1 MAVATARAGARNG
14 SGAAVPPL
22 PPVSVA
28 RFEEAQHL
36 LERIVAENTDTF
48 IAAGQAYRAQHR
60 EGTGRPLNAQ
70 EIAVIAAGL
79 GVSLKDAN
87 EQVTEAGLTHHDQ
100 PEPQELLLAAGVA
113 TARKFTEAVR
123 QFVALM
129 ELPDDIF
136 EEACESGT
144 LDEVVLDAAAELRK
158 ADLKEDARPRATRA
172 MEHLADAAGVAPGK
186 AKALLTGPVMQALWQ
201 AMTHLTSET
210 ASASSISS
218 AASTAGTDGRSSTGP
233 PTGTPST

>member
-60 EGTGRPLNAQ
+60 KGTGRPLNAQ

-79 GVSLKDAN
+79 GVSLKDAD

-113 TARKFTEAVR
+113 TAPAFTEAVR
-123 QFVALM
+123 CFTALM
-129 ELPDDIF
+129 ELPDREF
-136 EEACESGT
+136 EDASEAGT
-144 LDEVVLDAAAELRK
+144 LDDAIAAAQPDLRRL
-158 ADLKEDARPRATRA
+158 DLKVARVRATRA

-201 AMTHLTSET
+201 AMTHLTSEA

-218 AASTAGTDGRSSTGP
+218 PANTAGTDGRSSTEP
-233 PTGTPST
+233 RTGTPST